1 MRILTYTVTPEE
13 DDRMVKGIL
22 RGSLQLSYTLLKSL
36 KWREN
41 AILLNGQSVHVNAIV
56 HAGDVVSVVLS
67 ERTPREDLYCANAAK
82 PDIVYEDDDLLVLNK
97 ASGMVVHPAPGNP
110 DGTLVNALLY
120 HCAGQLSG
128 IGGAIRP
135 GIVHRIDKDT
145 SGLLVVAKNDAAH
158 QALSAQMSVHSIHR
172 VYHAVVY
179 GNLKEDEGF
188 VEKWLGR
195 DPRDRKKMAVL
206 AENAA
211 GAKYAYTGWQVLE
224 RCGNFTYIACKLK
237 TGRTH
242 QIRVH
247 MASTGH
253 PLAGDA
259 VYGPKNCIKSLNG
272 QCLHAK
278 ELGFVHPR
286 TGEWMQFDSPL
297 PPYFTEFLTRLRKEH
312 RA

>member
-1 MRILTYTVTPEE
+1 MTLTLDKDGERLDSALNRLVPELTRSQAQRLIEQGAVTRDGRPVKKNEKLPAGTTLELAIPE
-13 DDRMVKGIL
+13 V
-22 RGSLQLSYTLLKSL
+22 
-36 KWREN
+36 RE
-41 AILLNGQSVHVNAIV
+41 
-56 HAGDVVSVVLS
+56 
-67 ERTPREDLYCANAAK
+67 TPIAAQEI
-82 PDIVYEDDDLLVLNK
+82 PLEVCYEDADVIVVNK
-97 ASGMVVHPAPGNP
+97 PKGLVVHPAPGHA
-110 DGTLVNALLY
+110 DGTLVNALLA
-120 HCAGQLSG
+120 HCGNSLSG
-128 IGGAIRP
+128 IGGEKRP

-145 SGLLVVAKNDAAH
+145 SGLIIAAKNDFAHAAL
-158 QALSAQMSVHSIHR
+158 AAQLRDHSLARTYVCI
-172 VYHAVVY
+172 VC
-179 GNLKEDEGF
+179 GNIKDDSGTIDAPI
-188 VEKWLGR
+188 GR
-195 DPRDRKKMAVL
+195 HPADRKKMAVL

>member
-1 MRILTYTVTPEE
+1 MEPLILQTASEDAGKRLDAWLAEQTELTRSAVQKLMEEGRVT
-13 DDRMVKGIL
+13 
-22 RGSLQLSYTLLKSL
+22 
-36 KWREN
+36 
-41 AILLNGQSVHVNAIV
+41 A
-56 HAGDVVSVVLS
+56 AGKPLAKNTRLTGGETVSVELPEPEAV
-67 ERTPREDLYCANAAK
+67 
-82 PDIVYEDDDLLVLNK
+82 DIVPQNIPLDVVYEDEDVIVVNK
-97 ASGMVVHPAPGNP
+97 PKGLVVHPAPGHP

-120 HCAGQLSG
+120 HCGDSLSG
-128 IGGAIRP
+128 INGELRP

-297 PPYFTEFLTRLRKEH
+297 PPYFTELLTRLRKEH

>member
-1 MRILTYTVTPEE
+1 
-13 DDRMVKGIL
+13 
-22 RGSLQLSYTLLKSL
+22 
-36 KWREN
+36 
-41 AILLNGQSVHVNAIV
+41 
-56 HAGDVVSVVLS
+56 
-67 ERTPREDLYCANAAK
+67 
-82 PDIVYEDDDLLVLNK
+82 
-97 ASGMVVHPAPGNP
+97 
-110 DGTLVNALLY
+110 
-120 HCAGQLSG
+120 
-128 IGGAIRP
+128 
-135 GIVHRIDKDT
+135 
-145 SGLLVVAKNDAAH
+145 
-158 QALSAQMSVHSIHR
+158 MSVHSIHR
-172 VYHAVVY
+172 IYHAVVY

-259 VYGPKNCIKSLNG
+259 VYGPKTASN
-272 QCLHAK
+272 
-278 ELGFVHPR
+278 R
-286 TGEWMQFDSPL
+286 
-297 PPYFTEFLTRLRKEH
+297 
-312 RA
+312 

>member
-1 MRILTYTVTPEE
+1 MNVTLTVEQSGLRADQYLAGVLDGLTRSAAQKLLEE
-13 DDRMVKGIL
+13 GRVL
-22 RGSLQLSYTLLKSL
+22 RRGKALKKNDKLQ
-36 KWREN
+36 
-41 AILLNGQSVHVNAIV
+41 
-56 HAGDVVSVVLS
+56 AGDEVAVCIPDP
-67 ERTPREDLYCANAAK
+67 TPVEIV
-82 PDIVYEDDDLLVLNK
+82 PQDIPLDVVYEDGDVIVVNK
-97 ASGMVVHPAPGNP
+97 PVGMVVHPAPGHP
-110 DGTLVNALLY
+110 DGTLVNALLH
-120 HCAGQLSG
+120 HCGQSLSG
-128 IGGAIRP
+128 INGQLRP

-278 ELGFVHPR
+278 ELGFAHPR